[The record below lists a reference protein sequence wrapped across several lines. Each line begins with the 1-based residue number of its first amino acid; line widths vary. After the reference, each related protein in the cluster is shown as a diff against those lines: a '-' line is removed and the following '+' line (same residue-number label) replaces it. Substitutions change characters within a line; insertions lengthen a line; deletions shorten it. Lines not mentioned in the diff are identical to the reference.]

1 MSHFQPI
8 PSLENQ
14 SFFEVIHGRRAVRNY
29 IPDVKVSQNELIEIL
44 KEASL
49 APSGGNL
56 QSWRFLV
63 IDSPELKLKLFP
75 IAYNQKQILEASA
88 VIVVLGDLECF
99 KMADKIYNQAVDA
112 GVMPED
118 IAKAS
123 AKRYT
128 DLYSSMS
135 QEDVLQTVS
144 IECGLA
150 AMQLMLVARA
160 KGYDTGPMRGFDKAK
175 LMEAF
180 SISNRYTPILL
191 IAFGKAAKPGY
202 PTVRLKAED
211 ITYFNQMPEAPY
223 VE

>member
-1 MSHFQPI
+1 MSHLQPF
-8 PSLENQ
+8 Q
-14 SFFEVIHGRRAVRNY
+14 SFDNQLFFDVIHGRRAVRNY
-29 IPDVKVSQNELIEIL
+29 KPDVKISKNELIEIL
-44 KEASL
+44 REASL

-63 IDSPELKLKLFP
+63 IDSPELKLKLLP
-75 IAYNQKQILEASA
+75 IAYNQNQIVEASA
-88 VIVVLGDLECF
+88 VIIVLGNLECY

-112 GVMPED
+112 GVMSED
-118 IAKAS
+118 MAKSS

-160 KGYDTGPMRGFDKAK
+160 KGYDTGPMRGFDKEK

-180 SISNRYTPILL
+180 NISNRYTPVLL
-191 IAFGKAAKPGY
+191 IALGKAAKPGH
-202 PTVRLKAED
+202 PTVRLKEED
-211 ITYFNQMPEAPY
+211 VTYFNKMPEA
-223 VE
+223 